1 MKAQADRIR
10 LAVDIG
16 GTFTDIVA
24 LLPDGRFF
32 TRKISST
39 PADYSLAIIE
49 GLRQIAS
56 EQGFAL
62 EAVGDFRHATTIGS
76 NAILEHKGARV
87 GLITTR
93 GFRDVLELRRL
104 RMPRLYDLRWEKPEP
119 LVPRYL
125 RREVAERLDAKGGVA
140 MPIDT
145 GEVEAAIDFL
155 LAQKVEVIAVAML
168 HSYANPVHEQRVR
181 EIAARRAPGV
191 RVCLSAEVLPEI
203 REYERTSTAVING
216 YLLPVVQGYLS
227 RLRNGLDRIAVR
239 APILIMQ
246 SGGGLTTDAVAAEFP
261 VHIVESG
268 PAAGVMG
275 AQAVA
280 RKLGLDK
287 VITFDMGGTTAKASI
302 IEHGE
307 VARAAEYQ
315 VGAGLMHGSRLLT
328 GAGYLL
334 RIPSIDLAEVG
345 AGGGSHV
352 SIDAGGL
359 IRVGPTSAG
368 SDPGPLCYGLGGMQP
383 TVTDA
388 NLLLGYLN
396 PRSLAGGSVALD
408 IARAREMFDR
418 IVSKPLGASTEQAA
432 YAAHMIAASNMI
444 RAIKAVSSERGR
456 DPRDFALVAFGG
468 NGPVFAASIAR
479 AMQIR
484 QVVIPP
490 AAGVFSSIGLL
501 FARVER
507 HFVRT
512 CLGVLRRMDP
522 AQMASQL
529 ADFEQSVL
537 DTMTSMG
544 VARNECEVQ
553 RLASLRYP
561 GQAYELT
568 VPLPQGSVD
577 ANWLGALEEAF
588 AAEHERTYGHR
599 AGADEPAELVTL
611 NFVGRDAGT
620 KMAMPSQLA
629 SGPREESAAGT
640 RRAYFGPE
648 TGWLTVPVLRRA
660 DLAGGRDGPFIV
672 EEYDATCLVPRYAS
686 ASLGADGSIVMNVDS
701 EAQTAPHDAVAESRT

>member
-1 MKAQADRIR
+1 
-10 LAVDIG
+10 
-16 GTFTDIVA
+16 
-24 LLPDGRFF
+24 
-32 TRKISST
+32 
-39 PADYSLAIIE
+39 
-49 GLRQIAS
+49 
-56 EQGFAL
+56 
-62 EAVGDFRHATTIGS
+62 
-76 NAILEHKGARV
+76 
-87 GLITTR
+87 
-93 GFRDVLELRRL
+93 
-104 RMPRLYDLRWEKPEP
+104 
-119 LVPRYL
+119 
-125 RREVAERLDAKGGVA
+125 
-140 MPIDT
+140 
-145 GEVEAAIDFL
+145 
-155 LAQKVEVIAVAML
+155 
-168 HSYANPVHEQRVR
+168 
-181 EIAARRAPGV
+181 
-191 RVCLSAEVLPEI
+191 
-203 REYERTSTAVING
+203 
-216 YLLPVVQGYLS
+216 
-227 RLRNGLDRIAVR
+227 
-239 APILIMQ
+239 
-246 SGGGLTTDAVAAEFP
+246 
-261 VHIVESG
+261 
-268 PAAGVMG
+268 
-275 AQAVA
+275 
-280 RKLGLDK
+280 
-287 VITFDMGGTTAKASI
+287 
-302 IEHGE
+302 
-307 VARAAEYQ
+307 
-315 VGAGLMHGSRLLT
+315 
-328 GAGYLL
+328 
-334 RIPSIDLAEVG
+334 
-345 AGGGSHV
+345 
-352 SIDAGGL
+352 
-359 IRVGPTSAG
+359 
-368 SDPGPLCYGLGGMQP
+368 
-383 TVTDA
+383 
-388 NLLLGYLN
+388 
-396 PRSLAGGSVALD
+396 
-408 IARAREMFDR
+408 
-418 IVSKPLGASTEQAA
+418 
-432 YAAHMIAASNMI
+432 MIAASNMI